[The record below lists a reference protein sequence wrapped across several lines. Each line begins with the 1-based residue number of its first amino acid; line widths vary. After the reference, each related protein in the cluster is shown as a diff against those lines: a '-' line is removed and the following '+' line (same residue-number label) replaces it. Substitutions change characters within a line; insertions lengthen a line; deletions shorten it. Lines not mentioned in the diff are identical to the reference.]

1 MTHIHQSRS
10 TSAPHNRRPRPP
22 HYSHSRSAGDPDVP
36 WRHVVQTYTWVADDE
51 LTKGRKR
58 GQKTEDWVKEQQY
71 YFSPK
76 AGTYSDPPPR
86 PVKVRRE
93 DLEELIQVYGMEGDL
108 WIRQEE
114 RARRVAQERE
124 KARMRIQNELRR
136 IEARFQEKREVE
148 KKEREEAR
156 RKAAIELREKEARDR
171 AKLEKLILKAWEN
184 YESRW
189 SSLASSK
196 EELDFK
202 RIPWPVIVPPRN
214 TADITRDG
222 IVALL
227 FSNLHSQT
235 QTRKERIR
243 AAQLR
248 WHPDRFR
255 RFLGRVPEND
265 KAAVEEG
272 VGIIAR
278 YLNELK

>member
-1 MTHIHQSRS
+1 MPHIHQSQ
-10 TSAPHNRRPRPP
+10 SAPRSRHPRPP
-22 HYSHSRSAGDPDVP
+22 HHSHSHSVGDADVS
-36 WRHVVQTYTWVADDE
+36 WRHVVQTYTWVADEE
-51 LTKGRKR
+51 LIKGRKR
-58 GQKTEDWVKEQQY
+58 VQKTENWVKEQQQ
-71 YFSPK
+71 YFNSK
-76 AGTYSDPPPR
+76 AGPSSDQPPR
-86 PVKVRRE
+86 PAKIRRE
-93 DLEELIQVYGMEGDL
+93 DWEELNLVYGVEAEQ

-114 RARRVAQERE
+114 RARRVTQERE
-124 KARMRIQNELRR
+124 KARIRIQNELRR
-136 IEARFQEKREVE
+136 IEARFQQKREAD

-156 RKAAIELREKEARDR
+156 RKAADEVREKEARDR

-202 RIPWPVIVPPRN
+202 KIPWPVIVPPRN
-214 TADITRDG
+214 TADITRDA

-227 FSNLHSQT
+227 FSNLHSQA

-243 AAQLR
+243 TAQLR

-278 YLNELK
+278 CLNGLK

>member
-1 MTHIHQSRS
+1 MTHIHRSQS
-10 TSAPHNRRPRPP
+10 TSAPNSRRPRPP
-22 HYSHSRSAGDPDVP
+22 HHSHSHPAGDADAP
-36 WRHVVQTYTWVADDE
+36 WRHVVQTYTWVTDDE
-51 LTKGRKR
+51 LMKGRKS
-58 GQKTEDWVKEQQY
+58 GQKTENWVKEQQHY
-71 YFSPK
+71 YNPK
-76 AGTYSDPPPR
+76 AGTYSSPPVR
-86 PVKVRRE
+86 PAKVRRE
-93 DLEELIQVYGMEGDL
+93 DWEETIHVYGVEADL
-108 WIRQEE
+108 WIQQEE
-114 RARRVAQERE
+114 RARRVAHERE
-124 KARMRIQNELRR
+124 KARLRIQNELRR
-136 IEARFQEKREVE
+136 IEARFQQKREDE

-156 RKAAIELREKEARDR
+156 RKAAAELREKEARDR
-171 AKLEKLILKAWEN
+171 AKLEKLILKAWAN

-214 TADITRDG
+214 TADITRDA
-222 IVALL
+222 IVAFL

-278 YLNELK
+278 CLNELR

>member
-1 MTHIHQSRS
+1 MTHIHRSQS
-10 TSAPHNRRPRPP
+10 TSAPHSRRPRAPY
-22 HYSHSRSAGDPDVP
+22 HSHSTGDADVP

-51 LTKGRKR
+51 LIKGRKH
-58 GQKTEDWVKEQQY
+58 GQKTENWVKEQQQ
-71 YFSPK
+71 YFNPK
-76 AGTYSDPPPR
+76 TGTYPDPPPR
-86 PVKVRRE
+86 PAKVRRE
-93 DLEELIQVYGMEGDL
+93 DWEDLIHVYGVEADL

-114 RARRVAQERE
+114 RARRVTQERE
-124 KARMRIQNELRR
+124 KARVRIQNELRR
-136 IEARFQEKREVE
+136 IEARLQQKREAE

-156 RKAAIELREKEARDR
+156 RKAAAEVREKEARDR
-171 AKLEKLILKAWEN
+171 AKLEKLILKAWAN

-189 SSLASSK
+189 STLASSK

-214 TADITRDG
+214 PADITRDA

-255 RFLGRVPEND
+255 RFLGRVSESD

-278 YLNELK
+278 CLNELK

>member
-1 MTHIHQSRS
+1 MH
-10 TSAPHNRRPRPP
+10 
-22 HYSHSRSAGDPDVP
+22 
-36 WRHVVQTYTWVADDE
+36 TYTWVVDDE
-51 LTKGRKR
+51 LMKGRKR
-58 GQKTEDWVKEQQY
+58 GQKTENWVKEQQH
-71 YFSPK
+71 YFNPK

-86 PVKVRRE
+86 PVKVRK
-93 DLEELIQVYGMEGDL
+93 ELNHVHRVEADL

-114 RARRVAQERE
+114 TARRVAQERE
-124 KARMRIQNELRR
+124 KARVRIQNELRR
-136 IEARFQEKREVE
+136 IEARFQQKREAE

-156 RKAAIELREKEARDR
+156 HKAAAELREKEARDR
-171 AKLEKLILKAWEN
+171 VKLEKLILKAWAN

-202 RIPWPVIVPPRN
+202 KIPWPVIVPPRN
-214 TADITRDG
+214 TADITRDA
-222 IVALL
+222 IVAFL

-265 KAAVEEG
+265 KEAVEEG

-278 YLNELK
+278 CLNELK